1 MQIRIDPSHKIQNL
15 TTQTHKRHERYRKMN
30 QQLEQVLLLSVFL
43 CFTLLISQTTVTT
56 AFTNAQSTTLRLHD
70 VQSKL
75 LNRAGPRQ
83 PRTATIL
90 NFKNEEYS
98 FEYMNA
104 NGNVI
109 ETSYSVGER
118 DQPNEDEEY
127 IWDAL
132 KSTTASAGNSYSQML
147 VRK

>member
-1 MQIRIDPSHKIQNL
+1 
-15 TTQTHKRHERYRKMN
+15 
-30 QQLEQVLLLSVFL
+30 
-43 CFTLLISQTTVTT
+43 
-56 AFTNAQSTTLRLHD
+56 
-70 VQSKL
+70 
-75 LNRAGPRQ
+75 
-83 PRTATIL
+83 
-90 NFKNEEYS
+90 
-98 FEYMNA
+98 MNA